1 MSPPSIHPS
10 IIIIIIVVAWYCTD
24 INVLARSRQGEQGVG
39 FRSLFDTMF
48 PDELR
53 IFIFSYLDVRSLC
66 RAEQVCIEWRRLTND
81 PSLWCNIHST
91 RWGRV
96 GMGVTACKSLATDRR
111 VPTHTLSL
119 SLSVSLSLCL
129 SVSLV
134 SLRSYD
140 CAFDWKE
147 AVKGQHILERNWN
160 RGKYHTQTLRGHS
173 GYLDHS
179 THTCCANH
187 HSYNW
192 VGRWVTCVDLHT
204 NKLVSSSYDG
214 TVRVWN
220 TQTGNCLQT
229 LPGDANNHEGLSPVW
244 CCKFK
249 GSHIMAGSS
258 DSKIRQW
265 DMNTGQMVRVFEAH
279 AGGVKCLQVC

>member
-1 MSPPSIHPS
+1 MIVPLIGKRLSRVSIS
-10 IIIIIIVVAWYCTD
+10 WSAIGIVANT
-24 INVLARSRQGEQGVG
+24 
-39 FRSLFDTMF
+39 
-48 PDELR
+48 
-53 IFIFSYLDVRSLC
+53 
-66 RAEQVCIEWRRLTND
+66 
-81 PSLWCNIHST
+81 T
-91 RWGRV
+91 RKHCV
-96 GMGVTACKSLATDRR
+96 VTAGIWITR
-111 VPTHTLSL
+111 
-119 SLSVSLSLCL
+119 
-129 SVSLV
+129 
-134 SLRSYD
+134 
-140 CAFDWKE
+140 
-147 AVKGQHILERNWN
+147 
-160 RGKYHTQTLRGHS
+160 
-173 GYLDHS
+173 
-179 THTCCANH
+179 HTCCANS